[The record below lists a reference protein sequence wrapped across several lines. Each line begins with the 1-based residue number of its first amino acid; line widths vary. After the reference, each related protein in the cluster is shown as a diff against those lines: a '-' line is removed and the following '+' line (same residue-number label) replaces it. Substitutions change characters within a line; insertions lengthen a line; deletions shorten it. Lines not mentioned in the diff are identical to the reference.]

1 MKNKN
6 KNAFTFVEILV
17 TISIL
22 VVLISI
28 SIFAFRSTGAE
39 SRNTKRVS
47 DIKQIQVALDMYR
60 KESGSF
66 PTTITMG
73 SELKNA
79 TTSTVFLKKIPNN
92 PSPEDDGTCA
102 DQNYQYTYATAT
114 DTYTLSFCISDSV
127 GDLSAG
133 NYQATI
139 NGIIKIN

>member
-6 KNAFTFVEILV
+6 GFTFVEILV

-22 VVLISI
+22 VILISI
-28 SIFAFRSTGAE
+28 SVFAFRSTGAD
-39 SRNTKRVS
+39 SRNTKRVN

-60 KESGSF
+60 KESGSY
-66 PTTITMG
+66 PQTITIG
-73 SELKNA
+73 GELKN
-79 TTSTVFLKKIPNN
+79 TTTGTVFLKKIPNN

-102 DQNYQYTYATAT
+102 DQNYQYSYTTTT

-127 GDLSAG
+127 GDFSAG